1 MDIPKICPMAD
12 RRHEMIPVEKI
23 KVINSRLRDEKHFQ
37 TIVQS
42 IENTGLL
49 VPVRVNDKFV
59 ARTGLYELICGEGR
73 LIANQ
78 RLKRKRIRA
87 EVVTCTRKEAYLE
100 SLVEN
105 IARIKPATME
115 CAREL
120 KRLHDQGWDYEK
132 IGQVACMSAEY
143 ARQYIRLVDRG
154 EERLIHGVEHGVFP
168 ISFAVLVAQS
178 DDANVQNVLMD
189 AFDRGLVNSGNYSQA
204 RRIINAR
211 LARQGQKNGRNGDRK
226 KLTVAMLT
234 KDISNVT
241 KAKDS
246 FIREAKT
253 KENRFLTLLM
263 AINTL
268 WRDKNTLTLL
278 REEHL
283 TDRPELVGDYTY
295 GT

>member
-1 MDIPKICPMAD
+1 MAD